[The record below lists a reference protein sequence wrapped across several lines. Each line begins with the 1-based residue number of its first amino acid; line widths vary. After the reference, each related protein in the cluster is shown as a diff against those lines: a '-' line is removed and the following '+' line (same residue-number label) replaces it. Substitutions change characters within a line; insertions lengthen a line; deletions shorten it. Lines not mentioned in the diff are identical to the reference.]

1 MQSFFTQENSPSSIF
16 KVFSGFS
23 LILTLSWFV
32 SQRDCYLPLNFPD
45 VKEIRCCWILEE
57 ISEGKKTKT
66 RDNTRVISM
75 VKIIE
80 LRKDEFNKYQTII
93 MWYLFTFHC
102 SKTNIWYFRK
112 FFTQQQAHQDF
123 YRFRKHS
130 KICKNS
136 NLLEWNNLES
146 LDIVQNVCW
155 NGNSQFIRRGDL
167 FTGLE

>member
-45 VKEIRCCWILEE
+45 VKEIPCCWILEE

-66 RDNTRVISM
+66 KDNTRVISM

-80 LRKDEFNKYQTII
+80 LRKDGFNKYLTVII
-93 MWYLFTFHC
+93 YDTFLL
-102 SKTNIWYFRK
+102 STVLKPISDILGSFSPSSRPIKTFIASENIPRSVR
-112 FFTQQQAHQDF
+112 T
-123 YRFRKHS
+123 RT
-130 KICKNS
+130 
-136 NLLEWNNLES
+136 
-146 LDIVQNVCW
+146 CW
-155 NGNSQFIRRGDL
+155 NE
-167 FTGLE
+167 TT